1 MNKIFTLIAVAAMAL
16 SAQAQ
21 RISWT
26 EDDAASAGTLDGKA
40 FANGDF
46 KLTITDTDGKV
57 AIDKNNAYFGTADAN
72 EKFTARLKSGGK
84 SSSKNTLTLTIP
96 TAGTLKV
103 YARTGS
109 NSATDRNLVLTQN
122 EVALYDAV
130 VEESQAV
137 KVKGLD
143 ASDPDKE
150 TNVYPIISVAV
161 AAGEVT
167 VTYPVGSM
175 NFYGFELGGTSTG
188 INTVKATAENGVRYN
203 LAGQKVA
210 EGYKGVVIMNGKKV
224 VIK

>member
-1 MNKIFTLIAVAAMAL
+1 MKKIFTLIAVAAMAL

-26 EDDAASAGTLDGKA
+26 EGDAAKAGTLDGKV

-57 AIDKNNAYFGTADAN
+57 AIDANNAYFGTADAN

-84 SSSKNTLTLTIP
+84 SSSKNTLKLTIP

-103 YARTGS
+103 YVRTGS
-109 NSATDRNLVLTQN
+109 NSKTDRNVVLTQN
-122 EVALYDAV
+122 EVALYDAIV
-130 VEESQAV
+130 KEDQAV
-137 KVKGLD
+137 IVKGLD
-143 ASDPDKE
+143 QSDPDKE
-150 TNVYPIISVAV
+150 TNVYPVISVTV
-161 AAGEVT
+161 EAGEVI

-175 NFYGFELGGTSTG
+175 NFYCFELSGTSTG
-188 INTVKATAENGVRYN
+188 INTVKAAAESGVRYN

-210 EGYKGVVIMNGKKV
+210 EGYKGVVIENGRKV

>member
-1 MNKIFTLIAVAAMAL
+1 MKKIFTLIAVAAMAL

-26 EDDAASAGTLDGKA
+26 EDDAASAGTLDGKV

-150 TNVYPIISVAV
+150 TSVYPIISVAV

-188 INTVKATAENGVRYN
+188 INTVKATSENGVRYN

-210 EGYKGVVIMNGKKV
+210 EGYKGVVIENGKKV

>member
-1 MNKIFTLIAVAAMAL
+1 MKKIFTLIAVAAMAL

-26 EDDAASAGTLDGKA
+26 EDDAASAGTLDGKV

-150 TNVYPIISVAV
+150 TSVYPIISVAV

-188 INTVKATAENGVRYN
+188 INTVKAASENGVRYN

>member
-1 MNKIFTLIAVAAMAL
+1 MKKIFTLIAVAAMAL

-26 EDDAASAGTLDGKA
+26 ADDAADTGTLDGKE
-40 FANGDF
+40 FASGDF
-46 KLTITDTDGKV
+46 KLTITDTEGKV
-57 AIDKNNAYFGTADAN
+57 AIDTNNAYFGTADAN

-84 SSSKNTLTLTIP
+84 SSSKNTLKLTIP

-103 YARTGS
+103 YVRTGS
-109 NSATDRNLVLTQN
+109 NSKTDRNVVLTQN
-122 EVALYDAV
+122 EVALYDAI
-130 VEESQAV
+130 VEEGQAV

-143 ASDPDKE
+143 QSDPDKE
-150 TNVYPIISVAV
+150 TNVYPVISVTV
-161 AAGEVT
+161 EAGEVI

-175 NFYGFELGGTSTG
+175 NFYCFELSGTSTG
-188 INTVKATAENGVRYN
+188 INTVKAASENRVRYN

-210 EGYKGVVIMNGKKV
+210 EGYKGVVIENGRKV